1 MTSVSIVSWHHHHY
15 YHHCVFNQLCK
26 IYGNENKWTGIVVSV
41 LRIVIWTCVYLKVS
55 SSIFCFI
62 NRKKKNIKIQILV
75 CNFVF
80 ARPMFRAQGYLY
92 SVISSVS
99 ETTWFRVQFSV
110 ITSNFFKLKCMNLKG
125 ERDLQSLKNLNVLII
140 TKLHMQSC
148 C

>member
-55 SSIFCFI
+55 SIIFFFI

-80 ARPMFRAQGYLY
+80 ARPMFRAQGCLYL
-92 SVISSVS
+92 VISSVS
-99 ETTWFRVQFSV
+99 ETTKFS
-110 ITSNFFKLKCMNLKG
+110 TESQDGRNFGSSRAIRNLHSCYNFALVLHEKCI
-125 ERDLQSLKNLNVLII
+125 RFQPIRRA
-140 TKLHMQSC
+140 
-148 C
+148 